1 MFKIYDGREKFYQWD
16 LDRKLIV
23 EDASV
28 TEVHFCNRT
37 DSCSLVCETY
47 VEDGLTL
54 ANVPNVLLTT
64 DWKIHVYAY
73 DGKHTKHEACYEV
86 VSRTKPSDYIYT
98 ETEVKRYEDYENRI
112 KATEDTLVEVD
123 KAFKEVAEVF
133 GSIDEEL
140 GGLRTDIDTLEKT
153 VEDIGNADLS
163 GKPGKFYT
171 ATGEIYNDY
180 ELNMAIG
187 DYSHVEGLGVQAQD
201 YSVTILGT
209 VYSIST
215 LGLTIASIDSNKTTL
230 TTSTVKKIITQDA
243 LESLFS
249 KVAAGFVL
257 ELEGGIYIPVKS
269 YKINGSITSGF
280 YLTLTLYSAYAGA
293 DIKGKA
299 INDVRLGVAFGEAA
313 HVEGKGNLAVGNYS
327 HAEGILN
334 SAEGFASHVEGRY
347 NIASGEYSH
356 AEGLYTK
363 ATNTHAHAE
372 GHSTTASGI
381 NAHSEGKGTVAS
393 ADYAHAE
400 GFGSNATGNCSHAEG
415 AHCDATGYYS
425 HAQGWDTTA
434 SGTHSHAEGYGTIS
448 DGDSSHAEGKS
459 TQATANY
466 SHAEGFES
474 TATAISAHAE
484 GSQCHATANYTH
496 AEGFGSTATAQYAH
510 AEGFGADATAES
522 AHAEGRNTTASGIAS
537 HAEGSSTASG
547 GYSHAEN
554 FGCSAAGDHSH
565 AEGIST
571 IVPAG
576 STAQH
581 VQGKYNAPL
590 NNNYAHVVGGGSGTA
605 DSQRK
610 NIHTLT
616 WGGNAWYAGTV
627 EGTALILKSPSG
639 KRFQITVSDTGTL
652 STTAL

>member
-16 LDRKLIV
+16 IERRLIV
-23 EDASV
+23 EDPTV

-37 DSCSLVCETY
+37 DNCSLVCETF

-54 ANVPNVLLTT
+54 VNVPNILLQT

-73 DGKHTKHEACYEV
+73 DGKHTKHDECYEV
-86 VSRTKPSDYIYT
+86 ISRTKPSDYIYT

-112 KATEDTLVEVD
+112 KATEDTLVEVVQ
-123 KAFKEVAEVF
+123 EVDSVN
-133 GSIDEEL
+133 EEL

-153 VEDIGNADLS
+153 VEDIGRADLS

-171 ATGEIYNDY
+171 STGEIYNDY
-180 ELNMAIG
+180 ELNMAMG

-215 LGLTIASIDSNKTTL
+215 LGLKVESILNKNTITTTKVQKL
-230 TTSTVKKIITQDA
+230 VTQDA
-243 LESLFS
+243 LENLFS
-249 KVAAGFVL
+249 KLAAGFVL
-257 ELEGGIYIPVKS
+257 QLEGDIYIPVKS

-280 YLTLTLYSAYAGA
+280 YLTLTLYNNYEGA
-293 DIKGKA
+293 SITGKT
-299 INDVRLGVAFGEAA
+299 IEDVRLGVTIGEAS
-313 HVEGKGNLAVGNYS
+313 HVEGKGNLAIGNYS

-334 SAEGFASHVEGRY
+334 AAEGFASHVEGRY

-363 ATNTHAHAE
+363 ATNIHAHAE

-381 NAHSEGKGTVAS
+381 NSHSEGKGTVAS

-415 AHCDATGYYS
+415 AHSDATGYYS
-425 HAQGWDTTA
+425 HAEGWETTA
-434 SGTHSHAEGYGTIS
+434 SGTHSHAEGYFTVS
-448 DGDSSHAEGKS
+448 DGNASHAEGYS
-459 TQATANY
+459 AQATANY
-466 SHAEGFES
+466 SHAEGYDTE
-474 TATAISAHAE
+474 ATAVAAHAE
-484 GSQCHATANYTH
+484 GYETHATAYYTH
-496 AEGFGSTATAQYAH
+496 AEGYGTTATATYAH
-510 AEGFGADATAES
+510 AEGFGSDATGES
-522 AHAEGRNTTASGIAS
+522 AHAEGRNTTASGVAS

-605 DSQRK
+605 ENQRK

-616 WGGNAWYAGTV
+616 WSGNAWYAGTV

-639 KRFQITVSDTGTL
+639 KRFQITVSDTGALT
-652 STTAL
+652 TTAI